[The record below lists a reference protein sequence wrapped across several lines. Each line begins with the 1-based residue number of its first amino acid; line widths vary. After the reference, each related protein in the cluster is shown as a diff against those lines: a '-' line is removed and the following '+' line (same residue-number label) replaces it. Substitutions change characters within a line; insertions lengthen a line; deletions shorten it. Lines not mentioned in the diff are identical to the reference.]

1 MLGGEL
7 GSLGID
13 LHAADGVNRNS
24 HASILSQMSQQRRPP
39 GKPTEDRKLLR
50 PAPYADTSF
59 LETDAWRALRIM
71 GEFVEGFDALAD
83 LGPAVSVFGSARLP
97 DQDPS
102 YAQAEEL
109 GRRLAEHGI
118 TVITGGGPGI
128 MEAAN
133 KGAKEAG
140 GESVGLAIELP
151 HEQSTNPYCTRVL
164 NFRYFFVRKTMFVK
178 YAQGFII
185 FPGGFGTFDELF
197 ESLTLVQTG
206 KIEHFPVILVGTRY
220 WQPLVDWLRDPVTT
234 HGMIG
239 PNDVDLFRCTDDT
252 DQAVAWIEES
262 FAAARADERTAK
274 EHPQPERVDAAHEIQ
289 AQRTTKPE

>member
-1 MLGGEL
+1 
-7 GSLGID
+7 
-13 LHAADGVNRNS
+13 
-24 HASILSQMSQQRRPP
+24 MSQQRRPP

-50 PAPYADTSF
+50 HAPYADTSF
-59 LETDAWRALRIM
+59 LETDAWRSLRIM

-97 DQDPS
+97 ADDPS
-102 YAQAEEL
+102 YAQAEDL
-109 GRRLAEHGI
+109 GRRLAGQGI

-133 KGAKEAG
+133 KGAKDAG

-178 YAQGFII
+178 YAQGFVI

-206 KIEHFPVILVGTRY
+206 KIEHFPIILWGRDY
-220 WQPLVDWLRDPVTT
+220 WTPLLDWLKSQVAP
-234 HGMIG
+234 HGMIAS
-239 PNDVDLFRCTDDT
+239 NDVELLKVTDDN
-252 DQAVAWIEES
+252 DEIVGWIEES
-262 FAAARADERTAK
+262 FADADEAREETERAPEGEEPAEAARERD
-274 EHPQPERVDAAHEIQ
+274 Q
-289 AQRTTKPE
+289 QRTK